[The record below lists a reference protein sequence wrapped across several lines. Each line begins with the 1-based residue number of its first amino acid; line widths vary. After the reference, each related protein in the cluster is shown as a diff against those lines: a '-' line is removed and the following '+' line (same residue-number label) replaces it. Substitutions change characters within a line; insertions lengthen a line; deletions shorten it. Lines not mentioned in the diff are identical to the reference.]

1 MHFGQASTED
11 LRALGLGF
19 RDKRV
24 YETTKMFLNKEI
36 TLEELKSEKETLVL
50 RDKLMTLPRGWWKG
64 CRLYF
69 AFLTKEVRRISCGCL
84 GKTCH
89 ERAIY

>member
-1 MHFGQASTED
+1 MHFGQASIED

-36 TLEELKSEKETLVL
+36 TLEELKSEKDTLVL

-69 AFLTKEVRRISCGCL
+69 AFLTKEV
-84 GKTCH
+84 
-89 ERAIY
+89 